1 MKTVI
6 LAGGKGLRIYEET
19 KSKPKPMIKVGGIP
33 LIEHIINIY
42 KSFGFNSFIICG
54 GYKCKIIKKHFNKPK
69 FKNVKI
75 VNTGLNTETGGR
87 LFKIKKYLKNEK
99 NFFLTYGDGL
109 SDINLKKLLDFHN
122 KKNKIAT
129 VTAVKMNSNF
139 GVIKLS
145 KDNFVQNFV
154 EKPKKQLINGGF
166 FVFSNKIFKHVNSKK
181 SIEYDCLPKLVKNK
195 NLSAYKHD
203 GFWQCL
209 DNSKDKKYLEKK
221 WKEKNCPWK
230 NLK

>member
-109 SDINLKKLLDFHN
+109 SDINLKKLLNFHN

-129 VTAVKMNSNF
+129 VTAVKKNSNF
-139 GVIKLS
+139 GVIRLS
-145 KDNFVQNFV
+145 KNNFVENFV

-166 FVFSNKIFKHVNSKK
+166 FVFSNKIFNFIKSNK
-181 SIEYDCLPKLVKNK
+181 SIEFYYLPKLTKMR
-195 NLSAYKHD
+195 NLVAFNHH

-209 DNSKDKKYLEKK
+209 DNSKDKKILENHLKK
-221 WKEKNCPWK
+221 KNGK
-230 NLK
+230 FNF